1 MDNNNDD
8 DDDNDF
14 YKFNNLVEYLF
25 KLKNLKRTGWISKA
39 KILRAE
45 SVADHSYSLTA
56 LSMVFS
62 DLLGLDTE
70 KVMKMCIIH
79 DLAESIIGDY
89 MPEELSIVEKK
100 KKEDDAME
108 IVISSFPD
116 KISLLYSKMWK
127 EFSSNQTKE
136 ARLVKQLDKVE
147 MFLQANHYLKNG
159 YSYEFLSPFLRVLDN
174 IDSSSSWAREE
185 GGGREI
191 EEKDDDHHYNINSCG
206 TSTSS
211 FQSTLENILKH
222 LR

>member
-1 MDNNNDD
+1 MNDD
-8 DDDNDF
+8 V
-14 YKFNNLVEYLF
+14 YKFNNLIEYLL

-100 KKEDDAME
+100 KKEDDAMK

-174 IDSSSSWAREE
+174 IDSSSSRAREE